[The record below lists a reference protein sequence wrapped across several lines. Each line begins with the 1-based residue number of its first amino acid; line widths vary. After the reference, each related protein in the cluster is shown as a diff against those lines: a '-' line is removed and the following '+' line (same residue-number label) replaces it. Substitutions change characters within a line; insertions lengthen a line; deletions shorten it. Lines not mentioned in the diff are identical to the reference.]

1 MKKEFDVEAMAR
13 AAKESSRTLAAAS
26 TATKNKA
33 LRAMAKALRRRSRG
47 IVAINIKEVTAAK
60 AAGRTAAFVDRLTL
74 DAARVE
80 GVARGLE
87 RVASLP
93 DPVGEITP
101 FTRRPNGLVIRKM
114 RVPLGVVA
122 IIYESRP
129 GVTADAAGLCLK
141 SGNAA
146 ILRGGKEAVRT
157 NAAIAEA
164 LREGLRAAGLP
175 LGAVGFV
182 NDPDRAAV
190 RKLLTLDT
198 LIDLVI
204 PRGGPDLT
212 VAVRRESLIPVLAH
226 DKGLVH
232 VYVDKRADPRMAV
245 EIAFNAKA
253 ERPGVCNAMETLLI
267 HKAIAKSFL
276 PRVARRL
283 AEAGVELRG
292 CPETLRLLPF
302 VKPATDA
309 DWDTEYL
316 DLILSIKVV
325 GSLDE
330 AITHINTYGS
340 KHTDAIVTENKATAE
355 KFMNEVDSANVFW
368 NASTRFADGFRYG
381 LGAEVGVSTAKI
393 HARGPVGLEGLVI
406 YKWKLYGHGQVVAH
420 YAGSDPKPFTHREL
434 PTTGGHR

>member
-1 MKKEFDVEAMAR
+1 MKKEFDVEKMAR
-13 AAKESSRTLAAAS
+13 AAKDSARTLAAAS

-33 LRAMAKALRRRSRG
+33 LRAMAAALRKRSRT
-47 IVAINIKEVTAAK
+47 IVAANIKEVAAAK
-60 AAGRTAAFVDRLTL
+60 AEGRTAAFVDRLTL

-87 RVASLP
+87 RVAALP
-93 DPVGEITP
+93 DPVGETFP
-101 FTRRPNGLVIRKM
+101 FVKRPNGLVIRKM

-157 NAAIAEA
+157 NAVIAAA

-175 LGAVGFV
+175 EGAIGFV
-182 NDPDRAAV
+182 DDPDRAAV

-232 VYVDKRADPRMAV
+232 VYVDKSADLKMAE
-245 EIAFNAKA
+245 EIVFNAKA
-253 ERPGVCNAMETLLI
+253 ERPGVCNAMETLLV
-267 HKAIAKSFL
+267 HRAVAAEFL
-276 PRVARRL
+276 PRMARRF
-283 AEAGVELRG
+283 AQAGVELRG
-292 CPETLRLLPF
+292 DAKTLRVLPAA
-302 VKPATDA
+302 KPAVDA

-316 DLILSIKVV
+316 DLIVSIKVV
-325 GSLDE
+325 DSLEEALAHIARHGSGLAE
-330 AITHINTYGS
+330 
-340 KHTDAIVTENKATAE
+340 AIVTRDAKAAARFQRE
-355 KFMNEVDSANVFW
+355 ADAGAVYW
-368 NASTRFADGFRYG
+368 NASTRFTDGGEFG
-381 LGAEVGVSTAKI
+381 LGAEMGISTQKL
-393 HARGPVGLEGLVI
+393 HARGPVGLVGLTCEKFVVT
-406 YKWKLYGHGQVVAH
+406 GRGQVRDSRRPA
-420 YAGSDPKPFTHREL
+420 S
-434 PTTGGHR
+434 